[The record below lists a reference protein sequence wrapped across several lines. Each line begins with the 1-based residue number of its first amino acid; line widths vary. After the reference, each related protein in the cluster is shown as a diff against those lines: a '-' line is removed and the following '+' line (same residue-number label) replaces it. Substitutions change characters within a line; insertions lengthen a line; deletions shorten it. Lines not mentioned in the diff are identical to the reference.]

1 MVLAASENRTAFAL
15 AYVVCPLNILGLDLL
30 IEYHACS
37 KPALLTL
44 LDHTETSC
52 QWLIHAKFGIREQV
66 TVWCK
71 TFSRPLSGSG
81 WALSG
86 TVHLGC
92 TPIS

>member
-1 MVLAASENRTAFAL
+1 MVLAALENRTAFAL
-15 AYVVCPLNILGLDLL
+15 AYIVFKLNILGLDLL
-30 IEYHACS
+30 IEYYARS
-37 KPALLTL
+37 KPCLLIL
-44 LDHTETSC
+44 PDHTDTSC
-52 QWLIHAKFGIREQV
+52 QWPIHATFGIREQV

-86 TVHLGC
+86 TVHFGC